1 MISSGELRMRII
13 NGYIGKWE
21 ELNLYTPTIDLF
33 VGGISLEERCP
44 QGWNLLKKSNI
55 NIRRKIMFYFK
66 EIIQTKESNRI
77 EKIIFDKLFDM
88 TQNDFRIKSGLY
100 DEIGGL
106 REFEKCLDEI
116 NFNSIKRNIMIDISV
131 MIKPYIFILLRY
143 LLDIKKLR
151 VLYLLYTEPN
161 IYQEPK
167 SRLHQKESVFFTKG
181 TVKIGEIP
189 GYSGWKDLKKR
200 DILIILLG
208 FEGNRAIEITNA
220 IEPEITIP
228 VNGFPAYRPE
238 FKDIS
243 IISNEELLREP
254 STFKNLT
261 YAPAN
266 DPFETNR
273 VLESIHT
280 KHSKDYNITL
290 APIGTKPM
298 SLGSCLFAL
307 QHPECR
313 IVYPYP
319 TEYNLKVSKG
329 FGNTWIYMIFPGERN
344 EE

>member
-1 MISSGELRMRII
+1 MKMRII

-21 ELNLYTPTIDLF
+21 EMNLHTQKIDLF
-33 VGGISLEERCP
+33 IGGIGLEERCP
-44 QGWNLLKKSNI
+44 RGWNLIKKSNI
-55 NIRRKIMFYFK
+55 NIKRKVMFYFK
-66 EIIQTKESNRI
+66 EITQTRESNRI
-77 EKIIFDKLFDM
+77 EEINFDKLFDM
-88 TQNDFRIKSGLY
+88 TQKDFRIKSGLY
-100 DEIGGL
+100 DEIFGL
-106 REFEKCLDEI
+106 RKFEKCLDDI
-116 NFNSIKRNIMIDISV
+116 NFNSIKKNIIIDISV
-131 MIKPYIFILLRY
+131 MIKPYIFILLKY
-143 LLDIKKLR
+143 LFDIKKLG

-161 IYQEPK
+161 VYHEPK
-167 SRLHQKESVFFTKG
+167 SKLLQKENSFFTKG

-189 GYSGWKDLKKR
+189 GYSGWKDLKKK
-200 DILIILLG
+200 DTLIILLG

-254 STFKNLT
+254 STFRNLR

-266 DPFETNR
+266 DPIGTKS
-273 VLESIHT
+273 VLESIHI
-280 KHSKDYNITL
+280 KYSNNYNLTL

-319 TEYNLKVSKG
+319 TEYNLKVSEG
-329 FGNTWIYMIFPGERN
+329 FGNTWIYMIFSGEGN